1 MGVLHEQRS
10 QVILPTQ
17 RTNFQPPFEVLFG
30 LGTCLLGMTG
40 QAWAARLADQGQLAG
55 VGALWVGRRP

>member
-1 MGVLHEQRS
+1 MDLILHHYDPS
-10 QVILPTQ
+10 
-17 RTNFQPPFEVLFG
+17 PFSEKVRKVF
-30 LGTCLLGMTG
+30 GMTG